1 MDNLYFTAIVS
12 PCPGALSDSLAI
24 VYGGSAFPLDC
35 PHAPNRVNI
44 IEYLWG
50 QDGSLATHVQSG
62 NGVIGELGKLGFVAT
77 NQALCGMT
85 GWVIKNNLAIKW
97 DMSGPANWSLNSC
110 Q

>member
-1 MDNLYFTAIVS
+1 MS
-12 PCPGALSDSLAI
+12 
-24 VYGGSAFPLDC
+24 
-35 PHAPNRVNI
+35 
-44 IEYLWG
+44 
-50 QDGSLATHVQSG
+50 
-62 NGVIGELGKLGFVAT
+62 GELTKLGFVAT